1 MPREPTDFAFRL
13 SGYFLDYLAGSRDLS
28 EHTIASRRT
37 TFSLLID
44 YCAAVEGIPTSSLS
58 IQQIDRP
65 LVERFLSWT
74 ENVRGNSASTRN
86 VRMDAIK
93 SFFSYLQTVAP
104 EHLLQCQQIAAMPR
118 KRAPKACVRWLTL
131 EEVQSL
137 LAGIDGSRYQ
147 GLRNLALLSL
157 LYDSAARVSE
167 LAGARVRD
175 LRTGEPAR
183 VRLFGK
189 GPKERFVPLM
199 SPTVDVLAKYLE
211 RRSERSG
218 HSPDDYL
225 FVNRSGGGL
234 TRGGV
239 TYVLQKCW
247 SEAGM
252 HERSGQVTPHV
263 LRHSRAVHLLQ
274 AGVPIVY
281 IRDFLGHEGIAT
293 TEVYARCDQS
303 AIRRA
308 IEKSNNI
315 KVDLEEPIWEREPGI
330 LRWLESLSE

>member
-1 MPREPTDFAFRL
+1 MAREPTDFARHL

-28 EHTIASRRT
+28 EHTISSRRT
-37 TFSLLID
+37 TFSLLIG
-44 YCAAVEGIPTSSLS
+44 YCAEVEGIPTPSLS
-58 IQQIDRP
+58 IRQVDRP
-65 LVERFLSWT
+65 LVERFLAWT
-74 ENVRGNSASTRN
+74 EDARGNSPSTRN

-131 EEVQSL
+131 EEVRSL
-137 LAGIDGSRYQ
+137 LAGIDSGRYQ

-175 LRTGEPAR
+175 LRTDEPAR

-189 GPKERFVPLM
+189 GSKERFVPLM
-199 SPTVDVLAKYLE
+199 SPTIEVLTRYLE
-211 RRSERSG
+211 RRSERYG
-218 HSPDDYL
+218 YSPDDYL

-234 TRGGV
+234 SRGGI
-239 TYVLQKCW
+239 TYVLQRCW
-247 SEAGM
+247 SKAGM
-252 HERSGQVTPHV
+252 LEGSGQITPHV

-274 AGVPIVY
+274 AGVPLVY

-303 AIRRA
+303 AIRKA
-308 IEKSNNI
+308 IQESNNVE
-315 KVDLEEPIWEREPGI
+315 VDLEEPEWEREPSI
-330 LRWLESLSE
+330 LRWLESLSD